1 MDTDQF
7 NTRFEISIISALCN
21 IAIFNHRLYE
31 LFLFF
36 NCSLFIGKREDDL
49 CLEVVVLLGTAAC
62 DEACAMLL
70 CKADILLSL
79 IELLKAKQ
87 EDDEIVLQIIFVFYQ
102 VLRHES
108 TREYLTKE
116 TGMILKYHFY
126 WICLYVQHIIESV
139 VIYKIL

>member
-1 MDTDQF
+1 M
-7 NTRFEISIISALCN
+7 NYSC
-21 IAIFNHRLYE
+21 
-31 LFLFF
+31 FLTAPY
-36 NCSLFIGKREDDL
+36 FIGKREDDL

-126 WICLYVQHIIESV
+126 WVCLYVQRIIESV